1 LQEGSRLSTT
11 FHRTFTLV
19 RPAVASVLEVIGD
32 MGPDGAENS
41 LSDLLEA
48 RTSLGTIYIEAM
60 PRYAY
65 GAGLVDGLS
74 TKRKDLTK
82 FGELVRSRDPYLN
95 DLATQWLMHYHLSA
109 PHGPGPT
116 FWNHLVSNY
125 LRVGDELEKGE
136 VAKEIAQHLERVT
149 GKSQTAKS
157 FQSSATVFLG
167 TYAKQDGLGS
177 LGLMEAANGAASGLY
192 EVSEPDPPPP
202 WPLAYALAE
211 YWQGRW
217 GGQKTVN
224 LAELSEPGSFASIFL
239 IGSAQLERLLEELR
253 REGVLDLYRNVP
265 PYQVARLWSDKD
277 ELLERLYD

>member
-1 LQEGSRLSTT
+1 MQEGSRLSTT
-11 FHRTFTLV
+11 FHRKFTLV
-19 RPAVASVLEVIGD
+19 RPAVASVLEVIGETE
-32 MGPDGAENS
+32 PDGAEES

-74 TKRKDLTK
+74 TQRKCLTK
-82 FGELVRSRDPYLN
+82 FGSFVRSRDPYLN

-116 FWNHLVSNY
+116 FWNHLVSNH

-136 VAKEIAQHLERVT
+136 VAEEIAHHLERVT
-149 GKSQTAKS
+149 GKSQTVKS
-157 FQSSATVFLG
+157 YQPSATVFLG

-177 LGLMEAANGAASGLY
+177 LGLLEASSGATSGLY
-192 EVSEPDPPPP
+192 EVTEPDPPPL
-202 WPLAYALAE
+202 WPLAYALAD

-217 GGQKTVN
+217 GEKKMAN
-224 LAELSEPGSFASIFL
+224 LSELSEPGAFASVFM
-239 IGSAQLERLLEELR
+239 IGSEQLEQSLDELR